1 MAFLDQQISAPYN
14 QSIRKVKATLQGIR
28 SDLCHTDRLLF
39 NFVKQDVLAIIQP
52 LTKVLQESEIILP
65 ALFSSCQRSIKVI
78 GKLGKLLDAQG
89 VEAFSNTEIFS
100 STANM
105 LQYLQPNEE
114 EVIPQRATRNA
125 TRENPTNSHSLF
137 HDFLMSGNIEGA
149 KERVL
154 GEFKSIVDGLHKS
167 LQSRLGP
174 IMQEAVFAAI
184 AIFLDSESYRHIG
197 AETIKINLDTIVN
210 RFRSLL
216 EANNCEIEKLH
227 SEFETVFD
235 HVNLFLPNVSPSK
248 VWPNLFMKQKELNI
262 ENIIHVAE
270 ICIAVPLSNAETE
283 RVFSFLWKVF
293 AKERQSLK
301 NRALENTLILRCDT
315 NTSPERYSHAIDLF
329 LSVNPSGQI
338 RKGSRRTCGYQER
351 HAKVRRKNNT
361 PFRSPTSAIEQLVSS
376 EEDETEDEAPNVEEI
391 SCDDWTSSDEDL

>member
-1 MAFLDQQISAPYN
+1 MAFSFLNQQISAPYN
-14 QSIRKVKATLQGIR
+14 QSIHKAKATLQGIR
-28 SDLCHTDRLLF
+28 SDLCHTDCLLF

-65 ALFSSCQRSIKVI
+65 ALISSCQRLIKVI
-78 GKLGKLLDAQG
+78 GKLGKLVDAQG

-125 TRENPTNSHSLF
+125 TRENSTNSHSLF

-154 GEFKSIVDGLHKS
+154 GEFKSIVDSLHKS

-210 RFRSLL
+210 RF
-216 EANNCEIEKLH
+216 
-227 SEFETVFD
+227 
-235 HVNLFLPNVSPSK
+235 
-248 VWPNLFMKQKELNI
+248 
-262 ENIIHVAE
+262 
-270 ICIAVPLSNAETE
+270 
-283 RVFSFLWKVF
+283 
-293 AKERQSLK
+293 
-301 NRALENTLILRCDT
+301 
-315 NTSPERYSHAIDLF
+315 
-329 LSVNPSGQI
+329 
-338 RKGSRRTCGYQER
+338 
-351 HAKVRRKNNT
+351 
-361 PFRSPTSAIEQLVSS
+361 
-376 EEDETEDEAPNVEEI
+376 
-391 SCDDWTSSDEDL
+391 